1 MSQVT
6 YDMAK
11 YGDHDDA
18 AYAYGA
24 HFGVE
29 EITYEDW
36 LKICP
41 SNVDEKKLDELLKKV
56 YPEWFL

>member
-1 MSQVT
+1 MLQT
-6 YDMAK
+6 TPNGLD
-11 YGDHDDA
+11 
-18 AYAYGA
+18 
-24 HFGVE
+24 

-41 SNVDEKKLDELLKKV
+41 NNVDEKKLDELLKKV

>member
-6 YDMAK
+6 YNMAK

-18 AYAYGA
+18 VYTYGA

-36 LKICP
+36 LKICQ
-41 SNVDEKKLDELLKKV
+41 KLDELLKKE